1 MRKVLFLAVLLT
13 GAALPARAVSTD
25 VPPAGLPTASQYA
38 TTLLPETPGVVPWRT
53 LAQVETEQVG
63 VRMVNKFSNAILAL
77 DQKEVKLQGFMVP
90 LDVGDRQT
98 RFLITAVP
106 VDCAFCL
113 PAGPEAL
120 VEVLARTPV
129 RYGIEPI
136 VVSGRFS
143 VLKDDAGGLLY
154 RLTGAVA
161 VGPASP
167 APAAIRKQE

>member
-1 MRKVLFLAVLLT
+1 MRKALFLAVLLACT
-13 GAALPARAVSTD
+13 ALPARAVSTD

-63 VRMVNKFSNAILAL
+63 LRMVTRFSNAILAL

-90 LDVGDRQT
+90 LDVGDKQS
-98 RFLITAVP
+98 RFLLTAVP

-136 VVSGRFS
+136 VVSGRFA

-154 RLTGAVA
+154 RLTGAEA
-161 VGPASP
+161 VGPATP
-167 APAAIRKQE
+167 AAAAIRKQK